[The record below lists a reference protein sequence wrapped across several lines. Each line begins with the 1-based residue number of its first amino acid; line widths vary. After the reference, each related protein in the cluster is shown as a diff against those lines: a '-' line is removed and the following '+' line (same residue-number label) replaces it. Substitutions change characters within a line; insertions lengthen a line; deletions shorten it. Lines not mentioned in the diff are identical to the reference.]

1 MENAPTP
8 ESTEKRLIIGELRN
22 LTPEDIAQ
30 SIKEPGSVN
39 EKVKRLEK
47 WAVEW
52 ESLISA
58 LNDPDEVTMQQIK
71 FEMERADLYKEAGL
85 LDFTRDALHDAIVLA
100 GSTGHYDI
108 VNMIKEKLDA
118 LE

>member
-52 ESLISA
+52 GRWL
-58 LNDPDEVTMQQIK
+58 
-71 FEMERADLYKEAGL
+71 
-85 LDFTRDALHDAIVLA
+85 
-100 GSTGHYDI
+100 
-108 VNMIKEKLDA
+108 
-118 LE
+118 